1 MSLLVICEILGLFVN
16 TFTADEKYFL
26 CNSEN
31 LPEPIQ
37 IQLSKKEKTFPQFFV
52 NFWNLHQ
59 ILNILKQK
67 MTFMAYVFLKLQT
80 AKDFVRPMSKNYSL
94 RTPFDSKHVKESQT
108 LVRSAWGNFYHI
120 FLLLWGKLNW
130 KRSLLVMCE
139 ILEHFVN
146 TLTAEY

>member
-52 NFWNLHQ
+52 NF
-59 ILNILKQK
+59 
-67 MTFMAYVFLKLQT
+67 
-80 AKDFVRPMSKNYSL
+80 
-94 RTPFDSKHVKESQT
+94 
-108 LVRSAWGNFYHI
+108 
-120 FLLLWGKLNW
+120 
-130 KRSLLVMCE
+130 
-139 ILEHFVN
+139 
-146 TLTAEY
+146 